1 MSSNLDLQPA
11 YVLHSRPY
19 RETSLLVDI
28 FTRDHGVVPT
38 VAKGIRG
45 KKGTRRAI
53 LQPFRRIRC
62 SWRGKGDLVSL
73 IKFESED
80 LGYDYA
86 KQVLFSGF
94 YLNELLMRLL
104 HRHDPHELLFD
115 AYGKVLNDF
124 QLPENLEVCL
134 REFEF
139 LLLNE
144 LGYGIDFSSDIDER
158 PIQSEALYRLIAQQR
173 FMQIGDAQPADEN
186 TFLGHEL
193 MAIAEHDWQQ
203 KDILKQAK
211 RLTRLS
217 LSPLLGDKPLQ
228 SRALFRSYQR

>member
-1 MSSNLDLQPA
+1 MDLQPA

-28 FTRDHGVVPT
+28 FSRDFGLVPT

-45 KKGTRRAI
+45 KKGGRRAT
-53 LQPFRRIRC
+53 LQPFRRLRC
-62 SWRGKGDLVSL
+62 AWTGKGELVNL
-73 IKFESED
+73 IKFENEG
-80 LGYDYA
+80 LAFEYA
-86 KQVLFSGF
+86 KEVLYSGF

-104 HRHDPHELLFD
+104 HRYDPHELLFD
-115 AYGKVLNDF
+115 AYAQVLKNL
-124 QLPENLEVCL
+124 QEPETLEVNL

-144 LGYGIDFSSDIDER
+144 LGYGIDFSWDINDEAITSDG
-158 PIQSEALYRLIAQQR
+158 LYQLTTQQR
-173 FMQIGDAQPADEN
+173 FMQITPNQDVDAN
-186 TFLGHEL
+186 TFLGAEL
-193 MAIAEHDWQQ
+193 MAIAKQDWQH

-217 LSPLLGDKPLQ
+217 LSPLLGNKPLQ